1 VRLAIISEAD
11 LVWALSAWERTIP
24 LLLADGHE
32 IVGVWTCSA
41 ALAKLRG
48 KAIPAWYLQTFGVLD
63 FIKLGAFAA
72 VARLR
77 RLLSR
82 RARSFKSLAVRY
94 GVTYGECRSP
104 NDPSFCE
111 WLGTE
116 RTDILL
122 VTVSLILGEK
132 LLGVPRLGTINK
144 HAALLPANRGL
155 FPYFWAKLHAT
166 AQGISYHLVTPGIDE
181 GPLLVQDRDVP
192 ATSLGTMVRF
202 YLHVFGTF
210 PERMRA
216 AVLMLAASTTLA
228 PLPGIG
234 ASYYGQPSRAQVA
247 DFRRAGGHIISIT
260 DIARAW
266 AL

>member
-1 VRLAIISEAD
+1 
-11 LVWALSAWERTIP
+11 

-32 IVGVWTCSA
+32 VVGVWTCSA
-41 ALAKLRG
+41 SLAKLRG
-48 KAIPAWYLQTFGVLD
+48 KAILAWYLQTFGVLD

-72 VARLR
+72 VARSR
-77 RLLSR
+77 RLFSQR
-82 RARSFKSLAVRY
+82 PRSFKSLAMKY
-94 GVTYGECRSP
+94 GVAYGECRSP
-104 NDPSFCE
+104 NDHSFCE

-122 VTVSLILGEK
+122 ITVGLILGEK

-166 AQGISYHLVTPGIDE
+166 SHGISYHLVTSRIDE
-181 GPLLVQDRDVP
+181 GPLLVQDRGVP
-192 ATSLGTMVRF
+192 ATSLGTMARF
-202 YLHVFGTF
+202 YLYVFGTF
-210 PERMRA
+210 PERMRE
-216 AVLMLAASTTLA
+216 AVSMFAVGTTLA

-234 ASYYGQPSRAQVA
+234 ASYYGLPSRAQVA
-247 DFRRAGGHIISIT
+247 DFRRAGGHIISIV

>member
-1 VRLAIISEAD
+1 LD
-11 LVWALSAWERTIP
+11 LLGGSRETAREGDSGLVSP
-24 LLLADGHE
+24 N
-32 IVGVWTCSA
+32 
-41 ALAKLRG
+41 LRRFG
-48 KAIPAWYLQTFGVLD
+48 LHQIRCICGSGSFPPSVVATRKILQ
-63 FIKLGAFAA
+63 
-72 VARLR
+72 VARR
-77 RLLSR
+77 EVWRHH
-82 RARSFKSLAVRY
+82 
-94 GVTYGECRSP
+94 GECRSP

-111 WLGTE
+111 WLGAQG
-116 RTDILL
+116 TDILL
-122 VTVSLILGEK
+122 VTVSFILGEN

-192 ATSLGTMVRF
+192 ATCLGTMVRF

-210 PERMRA
+210 PEQMRA
-216 AVLMLAASTTLA
+216 AVSMLAASTTLT

-234 ASYYGQPSRAQVA
+234 ASYYSQPSRAQVA